1 MKEAATVEG
10 VLPLPIAGGRG
21 GFPRMSSPIRGG
33 SALPRLRNEFIA
45 L

>member
-10 VLPLPIAGGRG
+10 VLPLPVAGGRG
-21 GFPRMSSPIRGG
+21 GFPEGVPIRGG